1 MAVTFVKTD
10 LGIDQVDKSKIRNY
24 ANLEEVE
31 CAIQRGELVAGD
43 LFTTICATSA
53 ISDDIAYEVYKMAA
67 AFPSCAS
74 STNKLATRADLDNK
88 IDNVM
93 VNGAIVP
100 NTTCTHTNF
109 VIGIG
114 SDNYINAAGNSAQK
128 TTEMCWS
135 LPSAQ
140 AKECV
145 SIYKHDTVS
154 GCLYMLRYGD
164 SGSSYMKGSLP
175 FVLCYCDTLP
185 DQWFNRCWF
194 EASNMEA
201 STSTEWDSISPD
213 WMTEMSGGW
222 RSDPIT
228 TQVADLGNIASES
241 EMTSL
246 TNRVCTIEQTT
257 IPDLCSCVEGI
268 ETRVCSV
275 EGRVCDVEDIL
286 NDASDGLTG
295 RVSALESGKV
305 ACTDYQACCSCWDS
319 DISTLKGK
327 PGLDCV
333 GTVTGV
339 TVNGTSCTVSSAGVV
354 AITDVASAAAL
365 SSLSGTVTNLSSC
378 PGLDCQG
385 TLVASDISDMA
396 TKTCVNTDF
405 VKKACFSLSG
415 TTLTITI

>member
-31 CAIQRGELVAGD
+31 CAIQRGELQNGD
-43 LFTTICATSA
+43 LFTTICTASA

-93 VNGAIVP
+93 MNGAVVP
-100 NTTCTHTNF
+100 NTTCTHTDF

-114 SDNYINAAGNSAQK
+114 NDNYINASGNSAQK
-128 TTEMCWS
+128 TTDMCWRLYAS
-135 LPSAQ
+135 LN
-140 AKECV
+140 KYCTTE
-145 SIYKHDTVS
+145 YKHDPVS
-154 GCLYMLRYGD
+154 GCLYMRRYGEYGPAD
-164 SGSSYMKGSLP
+164 YCKGSLP
-175 FVLCYCDTLP
+175 FVLCSHTP
-185 DQWFNRCWF
+185 SQWFADCYY

-201 STSTEWDSISPD
+201 STSTEWDDINPD
-213 WMTEMSGGW
+213 WKTEMGGGW
-222 RSDPIT
+222 RTDPIT

-246 TNRVCTIEQTT
+246 TNRVSALEQTT

-305 ACTDYQACCSCWDS
+305 ACTDYQTCCTAWDN

-354 AITDVASAAAL
+354 AITDVASAASL

-378 PGLDCQG
+378 PGLNCVG

>member
-1 MAVTFVKTD
+1 
-10 LGIDQVDKSKIRNY
+10 
-24 ANLEEVE
+24 
-31 CAIQRGELVAGD
+31 LVAGD
-43 LFTTICATSA
+43 LFTTICAASA

-114 SDNYINAAGNSAQK
+114 NDNYINAAGNSAQK
-128 TTEMCWS
+128 TTEMCWR

-164 SGSSYMKGSLP
+164 SDSSYMKGSLP
-175 FVLCYCDTLP
+175 FVLCYSEYP

-305 ACTDYQACCSCWDS
+305 ACTDYQSCCSCWDS

-378 PGLDCQG
+378 PGLDCTG
-385 TLVASDISDMA
+385 TLVPSDLNSINSHLTDLDTCTAGHTSSIANLNTCTDGLNTRVTNLESCPGLNCVGNISSA
-396 TKTCVNTDF
+396 N
-405 VKKACFSLSG
+405 FSLSG
-415 TTLTITI
+415 TNLTITIPV